1 MLVHSQQSKLKVECC
16 HFPMVL
22 SPNNIGLQANKQNL
36 AFSHVVFHTEMII
49 SVSATRLSPVHL
61 EGIQ

>member
-22 SPNNIGLQANKQNL
+22 SPNNIGLQANKQNF
-36 AFSHVVFHTEMII
+36 AFSHVVFHTEMIL